1 MLKKAVQ
8 QTFGKQALF
17 PRLAQR
23 TFITFPD
30 KNYKQPESLQE
41 VIQHLDKT
49 RPTFTLLYFTAKWNP
64 ICKQIEKDY
73 ENTCNQFQQFEHI
86 RVDCD
91 STPTVKFYF
100 DARVEPQFLVLLN
113 GGELRRVVGY
123 NFVKLQ
129 DILQQTTELH
139 QRDFQ
144 YYGDTGNS
152 WERFY
157 DSYDRWARSGEYDKD
172 AFRLFYEPISDQH
185 RGAGTQNP

>member
-1 MLKKAVQ
+1 M
-8 QTFGKQALF
+8 
-17 PRLAQR
+17 
-23 TFITFPD
+23 
-30 KNYKQPESLQE
+30 
-41 VIQHLDKT
+41 
-49 RPTFTLLYFTAKWNP
+49 
-64 ICKQIEKDY
+64 
-73 ENTCNQFQQFEHI
+73 
-86 RVDCD
+86 DCD

-172 AFRLFYEPISDQH
+172 AFRLFYEPISD
-185 RGAGTQNP
+185 